1 MNHDSD
7 RNDNWKQKYG
17 AKGESL
23 DKELSIA
30 ADYSANLS
38 TPQHHH
44 GLPCQATWENAGIP
58 RGMGHWQKQVFEEQ
72 PLKVRN
78 AHYANLKVGRVDEG
92 GAWATKAVG

>member
-23 DKELSIA
+23 GKELSIA

-38 TPQHHH
+38 TPNITMVS
-44 GLPCQATWENAGIP
+44 LAKL
-58 RGMGHWQKQVFEEQ
+58 RGKMQESLEEWDIGKSRF
-72 PLKVRN
+72 LRSS
-78 AHYANLKVGRVDEG
+78 H
-92 GAWATKAVG
+92 